1 MSPLNVLSGSKSH
14 GATRSWVMAGLFAA
28 LTAVG
33 AFIRIPIPYV
43 PFTLQFFFCALSGI
57 LLGARWGFV
66 SQVIYV
72 LMGLSG
78 LPVFTA
84 GGGPSYVF
92 QPTFG
97 YLMGFCAGAYATG
110 FLWERWGRRAGTFMW
125 AYLSAL
131 TGLSVIY
138 LMGVPYL
145 WMIMDLYLG
154 KAKGWGWAVKAGFL
168 VPIGGD
174 LVLCCLIAMVALR
187 TRKLNWSF
195 LG

>member
-1 MSPLNVLSGSKSH
+1 MHSISASSSRTRHWVL
-14 GATRSWVMAGLFAA
+14 AGLFAA

-57 LLGARWGFV
+57 LLGSRWGFA

-97 YLMGFCAGAYATG
+97 YLVGFCLGGYLTG
-110 FLWERWGRRAGTFMW
+110 LIWERAKARNFLW
-125 AYLSAL
+125 AYLAAL
-131 TGLSVIY
+131 GGLAVIY
-138 LMGVPYL
+138 LVGVPYL
-145 WMIMDLYLG
+145 WMIVDMYLG
-154 KAKGWGWAVKAGFL
+154 KGRGVAWAVKVGFL
-168 VPIGGD
+168 TPIGGD
-174 LVLCCLIAMVALR
+174 LVLCALIAMVALR
-187 TRKLNWSF
+187 LDKLGVR
-195 LG
+195 LVRG

>member
-1 MSPLNVLSGSKSH
+1 MSSSGSVT
-14 GATRSWVMAGLFAA
+14 ATRTRCWVMAGLFAA

-57 LLGARWGFV
+57 LLGSRWGFV

-97 YLMGFCAGAYATG
+97 YLLGFCAGAYVTG
-110 FLWERWGRRAGTFMW
+110 LVWERWGNRVGSFVL
-125 AYLSAL
+125 AYVSAL
-131 TGLSVIY
+131 SGLAVIY
-138 LMGVPYL
+138 LAGVPYL

-154 KAKGWGWAVKAGFL
+154 KAKGWGWAVKVGFL
-168 VPIGGD
+168 APIGGD
-174 LVLCCLIAMVALR
+174 LVLCALIAMVALR
-187 TRKLNWSF
+187 LRRLNWSF